1 MAIAFDFQ
9 RAFES
14 VHERL
19 DDISND
25 QAEARTHLKNLLGN
39 GQPGRMTI
47 VEAEVDDLK
56 RWRDGAKGYLAGA
69 VAVIILLGWLG
80 HFAIDY
86 FLHK

>member
-1 MAIAFDFQ
+1 
-9 RAFES
+9 
-14 VHERL
+14 
-19 DDISND
+19 
-25 QAEARTHLKNLLGN
+25 
-39 GQPGRMTI
+39 MTI
-47 VEAEVDDLK
+47 VEAEVEDLK